1 MNAVW
6 FILLAFPLWA
16 FWSAGRA
23 AAEEAARFSRQLCI
37 RAGVQWLDDSVH
49 QIRLGLT
56 RDGGRL
62 RWRRTYRFEYS
73 HDGQDRYAGSV
84 TLAGERAVSWSEP
97 VARGAP
103 DRLI

>member
-6 FILLAFPLWA
+6 LVLLAFPLLA
-16 FWSAGRA
+16 FWSSGRA

-49 QIRLGLT
+49 QIRIAVE

-62 RWRRTYRFEYS
+62 RWRRTYRYEYS
-73 HDGQDRYAGSV
+73 NDGHDRHPGSV
-84 TLAGERAVSWSEP
+84 TLLGDRAVSWSEP
-97 VARGAP
+97 VARAAP